1 MGHTVWSA
9 SLFLLATLC
18 LRIGP
23 DGMLPG
29 LLFPVLMCV
38 GFAYGANTSVMPA
51 FYVKRFN
58 NAYVG
63 VSLNITTAVMSC
75 VVFLVS
81 KLVGLLY
88 DFEAMAS
95 SSKASAKAASGETD
109 AAFCRGAHCW
119 RGAFTIGIMLRTA
132 G

>member
-1 MGHTVWSA
+1 MG
-9 SLFLLATLC
+9 
-18 LRIGP
+18 
-23 DGMLPG
+23 
-29 LLFPVLMCV
+29 
-38 GFAYGANTSVMPA
+38 
-51 FYVKRFN
+51 
-58 NAYVG
+58 
-63 VSLNITTAVMSC
+63 TTAVMSC

-119 RGAFTIGIMLRTA
+119 RGAFTIGIMLSTA
-132 G
+132 GLLSALLLTRNALKEKSSDESSSADTESSSQGTSATPTVH